1 VKADRTPIQSRLE
14 DLVVVR
20 LWALQV
26 LFDARLSHE
35 LAAVGLTRAEF
46 RLVGEVMSAPE
57 GVRQGELARRLGVRP
72 PTVSAA
78 LTRLEASGV
87 VVRTRDPDDPRA
99 RRVTLAP
106 GAPLV
111 PGVEVLERLDADL
124 VQALEPGE
132 RERIVELLDR
142 LAARLAIP
150 KP

>member
-1 VKADRTPIQSRLE
+1 M
-14 DLVVVR
+14 VVR